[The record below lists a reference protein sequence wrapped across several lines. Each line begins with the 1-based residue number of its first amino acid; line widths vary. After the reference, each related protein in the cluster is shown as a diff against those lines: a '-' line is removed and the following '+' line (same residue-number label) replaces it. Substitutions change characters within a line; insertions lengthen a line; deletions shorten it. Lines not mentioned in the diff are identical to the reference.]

1 MAIKSHVSPYLEDLE
16 KLKFLNKSGD
26 LRYKGLEKDV
36 VIAIF
41 PDYKVSNTQLLK
53 SQIYTGITRPQK
65 KLILLIGNKNQE
77 ILSNQ

>member
-1 MAIKSHVSPYLEDLE
+1 MAIKSHVSLYLEDLE